1 MLPKS
6 SDLIE
11 HGHGTSTG
19 ILWFLV
25 FGGGSSGSCGFGVC
39 PGPPWVRKNAE
50 LEVYGPVRCHGLGAL
65 HRYDGAVHSKVKPAL
80 NRTSHS

>member
-50 LEVYGPVRCHGLGAL
+50 LFTDQLGAMDL
-65 HRYDGAVHSKVKPAL
+65 VLCTDTMELSIQK
-80 NRTSHS
+80 